1 MKRRTFLAISLALAL
16 AVPAWADVKPHGLF
30 TDNCVLQ
37 AGKEVPIW
45 GTAAPGEKVT
55 VTVSNQASGTASS
68 TFADKNGQWLV
79 HLPSMKAGME
89 PVTLTIKGKNE
100 VVVKNVLIGEVWIC
114 SGQSNMEWQLSK
126 SAGAEEHMATSE
138 DLLLRLITI
147 PHSVQ
152 MAPQYNTGARWN
164 ECSPR
169 TVGNFSAVA
178 YFFGRDLRKAL
189 NVPVGLIHTSWG
201 GTPAEAWTSKEAL
214 NSEPLLQHYPADLEK
229 AMKNFDPAKAKETY
243 DQALA
248 KWKEAAAKAKA
259 DGKPAPNRPQ
269 MQQPPDK
276 SSHAPTGLYNGM
288 IAPLVPYAIAGAIWY
303 QGESNA
309 GQAYE
314 YRTLFPTMIKDWRKH
329 FGQGD
334 FPFLFVQ
341 LAPFQKIVKE
351 PTDSA
356 WAELRDAQLY
366 TTKVS
371 PKTGMAVIT
380 DVGEEN
386 DIHPKKKEPVGARL
400 ALAAR
405 AIAYGEKVEYA
416 GPVLEKAT
424 FEDGKAILT
433 FTHVGEGLTTP
444 RKEELTGFTIC
455 GEDRKFHNAKAT
467 IAGNDTIEVT
477 CSEVP
482 KPVAVRFGWANYP
495 VVNLWNKDSLPASP
509 FRTDDW
515 LGITAPKK

>member
-1 MKRRTFLAISLALAL
+1 MKRRTFLALSFALAL
-16 AVPAWADVKPHGLF
+16 AAPAWADVKPHGLF

-45 GTAAPGEKVT
+45 GTAAPGEMVT
-55 VTVSNQASGTASS
+55 VTVSGNAGGTFSGLT
-68 TFADKNGQWLV
+68 DKDGRWLV
-79 HLPSMKAGME
+79 RLPSMKASNE
-89 PVTLTIKGKNE
+89 PITLTIKGKNE
-100 VVVKNVLIGEVWIC
+100 VVVKNVLVGEVWIC
-114 SGQSNMEWQLSK
+114 SGQSNMEWALHS
-126 SAGAEEHMATSE
+126 SHGAEESMANSE
-138 DLLLRLITI
+138 DSLLRLITV

-152 MAPQYNTGARWN
+152 MTPQYNIGGRWT

-169 TVGNFSAVA
+169 TVGNFSGVA

-201 GTPAEAWTSKEAL
+201 GTPAEAWTSKESL
-214 NSEPLLQHYPADLEK
+214 NSEPLLQHYPADLDK
-229 AMKNFDPAKAKETY
+229 AMKNFDPAKAKEAY
-243 DQALA
+243 DQALT

-269 MQQPPDK
+269 QQQSPDK
-276 SSHAPTGLYNGM
+276 SSHAPSGLYNGM

-309 GQAYE
+309 GAAYE
-314 YRTLFPTMIKDWRKH
+314 YRTLFPTMIKDWRKQ
-329 FGQGD
+329 FRQGD

-341 LAPFQKIVKE
+341 LAPFMKIVKE
-351 PTDSA
+351 PSDSA

-405 AIAYGEKVEYA
+405 AIAYGEKIEYS

-424 FEDGKAILT
+424 FEDGKAVLT
-433 FTHVGEGLTTP
+433 FLHVGDGLATH
-444 RKEELTGFTIC
+444 KQELTGFTIC
-455 GEDRKFHNAKAT
+455 GEDRKFHNARAT
-467 IAGNDTIEVT
+467 ITGNDTVEVT
-477 CSEVP
+477 CPDVA

-495 VVNLWNKDSLPASP
+495 VVNLSTKDGLPASP